1 MSKDYIKFSKPL
13 FGYEERNAVNK
24 VLKSG
29 WLTTG
34 SITLNF
40 ENKFKGYKKS
50 KYALALNSCTAALHL
65 SLQLLNLKKKDE
77 VITSA
82 LTFSSTIN
90 SIIISGA
97 KPVLADVNI
106 KTQNIDPIEIEKK
119 ITKNTKAILIVHFAG
134 RSCEMKEIMRLVKK
148 YNLHLI
154 EDCAHAIEAK
164 YQNKH
169 LGTFGTFGCFSF
181 YATKNL
187 SIGEGGMLITDNK
200 KLYER
205 ARVLSLH
212 GMDKAAWNRY
222 GKSGYR
228 NYDVSEVGYKYNLM
242 DLLSAIGVEQ
252 FKKLNKHY
260 KIRKKF
266 WDIYQNNFK
275 NKSLVN
281 PKSWPKNIIK
291 HSYHLFNIY
300 LEKKRDGISR
310 DEAILK
316 LHKKKIGVGI
326 HYKAIPDH
334 SIYKKLFGWDID
346 KFPNAKKIGRETLS
360 LPLSPSLKKRDII
373 RVIKSV
379 NNIIRK

>member
-1 MSKDYIKFSKPL
+1 M
-13 FGYEERNAVNK
+13 N
-24 VLKSG
+24 
-29 WLTTG
+29 
-34 SITLNF
+34 
-40 ENKFKGYKKS
+40 
-50 KYALALNSCTAALHL
+50 
-65 SLQLLNLKKKDE
+65 
-77 VITSA
+77 
-82 LTFSSTIN
+82 
-90 SIIISGA
+90 
-97 KPVLADVNI
+97 
-106 KTQNIDPIEIEKK
+106 
-119 ITKNTKAILIVHFAG
+119 
-134 RSCEMKEIMRLVKK
+134 EIMKLVKK
-148 YNLHLI
+148 YNLYLI

-164 YQNKH
+164 YKNKH

-228 NYDVSEVGYKYNLM
+228 HYDVSEVGYKYNLM

-260 KIRKKF
+260 QIRKKF
-266 WDIYQNNFK
+266 WDIYQNSFK
-275 NKSLVN
+275 NKSLIN

-310 DEAILK
+310 DKAILE

-326 HYKAIPDH
+326 HYRAIPDH
-334 SIYKKLFGWDID
+334 SIYKKLFGWNIN

-379 NNIIRK
+379 NDIIKK

>member
-40 ENKFKGYKKS
+40 ENKFKRYKKS

-212 GMDKAAWNRY
+212 GMDKAAWKRY

-228 NYDVSEVGYKYNLM
+228 HYDVSEIGYKYNLM

-260 KIRKKF
+260 KIRKNF
-266 WDIYQNNFK
+266 WDIYQNSFK
-275 NKSLVN
+275 NKSLIN
-281 PKSWPKNIIK
+281 SKSWPKNIIK

>member
-1 MSKDYIKFSKPL
+1 MNKDYIKFSKPL
-13 FGYEERNAVNK
+13 FDLEERNAVNK

-40 ENKFKGYKKS
+40 ENKFKRYKKS

-106 KTQNIDPIEIEKK
+106 NTQNIDPIEIEKK

-205 ARVLSLH
+205 ARILSLH

-228 NYDVSEVGYKYNLM
+228 HYDVSEVGYKYNLM

-275 NKSLVN
+275 NKSLII

-310 DEAILK
+310 DEAILE

-326 HYKAIPDH
+326 HYRAIPDH
-334 SIYKKLFGWDID
+334 SIYKKLFRWKID

-360 LPLSPSLKKRDII
+360 LPLSPSLKKKDII

>member
-1 MSKDYIKFSKPL
+1 MKYINFSKPKIGL
-13 FGYEERNAVNK
+13 DERKAVDR

-34 SITLNF
+34 QKTIQF
-40 ENKFKGYKKS
+40 ENRFKKYKNA

-90 SIIISGA
+90 SIINSGA

-106 KTQNIDPIEIEKK
+106 NTQNIDPIEIEKK

-134 RSCEMKEIMRLVKK
+134 RPCEMNEIMKLVKK
-148 YNLHLI
+148 YKLYLI

-228 NYDVSEVGYKYNLM
+228 HYDVSEVGYKYNLM

-260 KIRKKF
+260 QIRKKF
-266 WDIYQNNFK
+266 WDIYQNSFK
-275 NKSLVN
+275 NKSLIN

-310 DEAILK
+310 DKAIIE

-326 HYKAIPDH
+326 HYRAIPDH
-334 SIYKKLFGWDID
+334 SIYKKLFGWNIN

-379 NNIIRK
+379 NDIIRK

>member
-1 MSKDYIKFSKPL
+1 MNKDYIKFSKPL
-13 FGYEERNAVNK
+13 FGLEERNAVNK

-29 WLTTG
+29 WLTSG

-40 ENKFKGYKKS
+40 ENKFKRYKKS

-106 KTQNIDPIEIEKK
+106 NTQNIDPIEIEKK

-134 RSCEMKEIMRLVKK
+134 RSCEMKEIMKLVKK

-228 NYDVSEVGYKYNLM
+228 HYDVSEVGYKYNLM

-281 PKSWPKNIIK
+281 PSSWPKNIIK

-310 DEAILK
+310 DEAIIE

-326 HYKAIPDH
+326 HYRAIPDH
-334 SIYKKLFGWDID
+334 SIYKKLFGWEID

-379 NNIIRK
+379 NNLIRK